1 MDTLDV
7 IKYLTI
13 VSQIGKSTKVTPETA
28 ADVLLLADRHCLGG
42 LKQVETEWNIFFLQK
57 PNSIFYTD
65 AYAQEMMRKIVAEK
79 AKYQE
84 SEEFLRQMR
93 ENPSLLAE
101 LFFL

>member
-1 MDTLDV
+1 M
-7 IKYLTI
+7 KY
-13 VSQIGKSTKVTPETA
+13 
-28 ADVLLLADRHCLGG
+28 
-42 LKQVETEWNIFFLQK
+42 FFLQK

-65 AYAQEMMRKIVAEK
+65 VYAQEMMRKIVAEK

>member
-1 MDTLDV
+1 M
-7 IKYLTI
+7 
-13 VSQIGKSTKVTPETA
+13 
-28 ADVLLLADRHCLGG
+28 
-42 LKQVETEWNIFFLQK
+42 KQNEIFYLQK

-65 AYAQEMMRKIVAEK
+65 VYAQEMMRKIVAEK